1 MSESLFA
8 GVLKRVVAAV
18 AAGLLTVFAAAASD
32 DVASHYTWQSVKVG
46 GGGYIP
52 GLIFSPVEKGL
63 AYLRSDMGGMYRR
76 DDRAKTWLPLQDGSA
91 VPNYRGIESVAPD
104 PVDANTVY
112 AAVGTYRAFPAAILR
127 SSDRGDHWDVVP
139 VPFRMGGNEQGRGM
153 GERLAVDPN
162 DTSIL
167 YFGSR
172 YDGLQRSSDRG
183 KTWAKVASFP
193 HAGLGTPE
201 GHARPYAGLS
211 FVVFDPASGTKDAAT
226 RIIFAAVADPGEH
239 HLYRS
244 VDAGNT
250 WAPVPGEPQA
260 GLLPV
265 QAQIDKQG
273 MLFITY
279 ADSMGPFG
287 VHDGAVT
294 KLDTHTGVWSDISP
308 DAKKAGKPVG
318 GYMGL
323 SLDRQKPGT
332 LVVATIDREA
342 DVIYRSTDDGA
353 HWQDLRKLSTR
364 DVSSVPFLY
373 WGDKEASFGW
383 WITGLAIDP
392 FDSNHIGYT
401 TGATVYGST
410 NLTDA
415 DADKTIK
422 WTPWVDGV
430 EQTAVITIA
439 SPAKGAPLISGF
451 GDIGGFAHDRLD
463 ASPPSMFTNPV
474 FGNTNTIDVAGQAPN
489 VVVRSGTA
497 QTKGGPTLAYSL
509 DSGHSWFPIVVPP
522 LKGKNA
528 QGGVELKRYD
538 LDGDINIVTSADGGA
553 FVVMT
558 PIPLLTLDRGLTWT
572 AVKGLPFW
580 GRAVA
585 DRVNPKRFYAFDLER
600 RVVLASN
607 DGGTNFTALPTA
619 GLPVDVVYKWPTNP
633 DTAWPLM
640 ATPGIEGDLWIK
652 TGSGKLFH
660 SADGGQSFKEVVT
673 YTNIEALAFGKA
685 APGKDYP
692 TLFSFGWNSPVR
704 MIFRST
710 DTGKTWK
717 RINDDDHHYGWKFRC
732 LAGDMRGYGR
742 VYVGTDGRGIVYGEP
757 EE

>member
-8 GVLKRVVAAV
+8 GALQRIVAAV
-18 AAGLLTVFAAAASD
+18 AAGLLTAFAAAASD

-63 AYLRSDMGGMYRR
+63 AYLRSDMGGMYRW

-91 VPNYRGIESVAPD
+91 VPNYRGIESLAPD
-104 PVDANTVY
+104 PVDAGTVY
-112 AAVGTYRAFPAAILR
+112 AAAGTYRAFPAAILR
-127 SSDRGDHWDVVP
+127 SSDRGNHWEVVP
-139 VPFRMGGNEQGRGM
+139 VPFRMGGNEEGRGM

-201 GHARPYAGLS
+201 GHARPYGGLS
-211 FVVFDPASGTKDAAT
+211 FVVFDPQSGTKGAAT

-244 VDAGNT
+244 GDTGKT
-250 WAPVPGEPQA
+250 WTPVPGEPPA
-260 GLLPV
+260 SLLPV

-279 ADSMGPFG
+279 ANSMGPFG
-287 VHDGAVT
+287 VNDGAVYR
-294 KLDTHTGVWSDISP
+294 LDSKTGKWTNISP
-308 DAKKAGKPVG
+308 DKG
-318 GYMGL
+318 GFMGL
-323 SLDRQKPGT
+323 SLDRRHDGT
-332 LVVATIDREA
+332 LVVATIGGNSGPDT
-342 DVIYRSTDDGA
+342 IYRSTDNGA

-364 DVSSVPFLY
+364 DVSAVPFLY

-430 EQTAVITIA
+430 EQTAVITIV
-439 SPAKGAPLISGF
+439 SPPKGAALISGF
-451 GDIGGFAHDRLD
+451 GDIGGFVHTDLTK
-463 ASPPSMFTNPV
+463 SMPITANPM
-474 FGNTNTIDVAGQAPN
+474 FSNTNTIDYAERSPGVI
-489 VVVRSGTA
+489 VRSGTPSGHNRPVS
-497 QTKGGPTLAYSL
+497 TTLAYST
-509 DSGHSWFPIVVPP
+509 DFGKSWSP
-522 LKGKNA
+522 LKAPLPAGYIEIPQDKIGYN
-528 QGGVELKRYD
+528 Y
-538 LDGDINIVTSADGGA
+538 GDPYIDANIIVAADGKR

-558 PIPLLTLDRGLTWT
+558 PEPAVTADRGKSWT
-572 AVKGLPFW
+572 SVQGLPAHHGW
-580 GRAVA
+580 LVA
-585 DRVNPKRFYAFDLER
+585 DRADGARFYALDYDSGRVFVSTDGARNFKPQLTIGLPLGLAANQPER
-600 RVVLASN
+600 REDINPLLASPN
-607 DGGTNFTALPTA
+607 QKGELWFLGKRALYHSTDGGKHFAA
-619 GLPVDVVYKWPTNP
+619 V
-633 DTAWPLM
+633 
-640 ATPGIEGDLWIK
+640 
-652 TGSGKLFH
+652 
-660 SADGGQSFKEVVT
+660 DGGIRVSHMD
-673 YTNIEALAFGKA
+673 FGKA
-685 APGKDYP
+685 APGSRVM
-692 TLFSFGWNSPVR
+692 TLFAIGTQDETVA
-704 MIFRST
+704 IFRSL
-710 DTGKTWK
+710 DNGKSWS
-717 RINDDDHHYGWKFRC
+717 RVNDASHEYGRAFRRV
-732 LAGDMRGYGR
+732 AADKNVFGR
-742 VYVGTDGRGIVYGEP
+742 VYVATDGRGIVFGEP
-757 EE
+757 SK